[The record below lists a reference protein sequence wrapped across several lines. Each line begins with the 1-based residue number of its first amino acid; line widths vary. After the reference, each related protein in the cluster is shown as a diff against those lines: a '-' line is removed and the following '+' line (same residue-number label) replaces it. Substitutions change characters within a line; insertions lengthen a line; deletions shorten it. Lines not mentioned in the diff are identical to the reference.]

1 MPKAQETIDRLKL
14 NGEPLDVGLE
24 SFLVRERKTAIASL
38 RETCEKEYSEKDSTD
53 MFQWAIDELTRF
65 QNGKF
70 SPFWTTKLQIF
81 EEILGLELKI
91 Q

>member
-1 MPKAQETIDRLKL
+1 MTIGYGGAAKL
-14 NGEPLDVGLE
+14 SRYEIDVSSNAG
-24 SFLVRERKTAIASL
+24 L
-38 RETCEKEYSEKDSTD
+38 RETCEKEYSEKNSTD